1 MFFVH
6 SSAKPMPVKFIIE
19 FNDHRQVFSLDE
31 FAKSVLEA
39 IRTTIRQEVERLN
52 SPGATPA
59 TPRAKDSE
67 VNRPVALSK
76 TQAAQALGVSV
87 RTIDNC
93 IAQQKIRVLRIGR
106 RVLVPMNSIEAALK
120 RGALETHPAN
130 RNSDPRRDPSG
141 VQKT

>member
-1 MFFVH
+1 MTVQ
-6 SSAKPMPVKFIIE
+6 FIIE
-19 FNDHRQVFSLDE
+19 VNGQRQVLSLDE

-39 IRTTIRQEVERLN
+39 IRTTIRQEVERLH
-52 SPGATPA
+52 SPGATAA
-59 TPRAKDSE
+59 TPPAKDSE

-76 TQAAQALGVSV
+76 TQAARSLGVSV

-93 IAQQKIRVLRIGR
+93 IAHQKIRVLRIGR

-120 RGALETHPAN
+120 RGALETHPGN
-130 RNSDPRRDPSG
+130 RNSDPRRDSSG

>member
-1 MFFVH
+1 
-6 SSAKPMPVKFIIE
+6 MPVKFIIE

-39 IRTTIRQEVERLN
+39 IRTTIRQEVDRLH

-67 VNRPVALSK
+67 VNRPAALSK
-76 TQAAQALGVSV
+76 TQAAQVLGVSV

-130 RNSDPRRDPSG
+130 RNSNPRRDPSG

>member
-1 MFFVH
+1 
-6 SSAKPMPVKFIIE
+6 MPVKFIIE

-39 IRTTIRQEVERLN
+39 IRTTIRQEVERLH

-59 TPRAKDSE
+59 TPPAKDSE

-87 RTIDNC
+87 RTINNC
-93 IAQQKIRVLRIGR
+93 IAHQKIRVLRIGR
-106 RVLVPMNSIEAALK
+106 RVLVPMNSIVAALK
-120 RGALETHPAN
+120 RGAHETHPGI

>member
-1 MFFVH
+1 MH
-6 SSAKPMPVKFIIE
+6 VKFIVE

-31 FAKSVLEA
+31 FAESVLEA
-39 IRTTIRQEVERLN
+39 IRTTIRQEVERLH
-52 SPGATPA
+52 SPEATSATP
-59 TPRAKDSE
+59 PAKDSE
-67 VNRPVALSK
+67 VNRPLALSK
-76 TQAAQALGVSV
+76 AQAAQALGVSV

-120 RGALETHPAN
+120 RGALETHHGKSKPDPP
-130 RNSDPRRDPSG
+130 RNPSG

>member
-1 MFFVH
+1 MT
-6 SSAKPMPVKFIIE
+6 VKFIIE
-19 FNDHRQVFSLDE
+19 VNGQRQVFSLDE
-31 FAKSVLEA
+31 VAKSVLEA
-39 IRTTIRQEVERLN
+39 IRITIRQEVERLN
-52 SPGATPA
+52 SPGATTA
-59 TPRAKDSE
+59 TPPSRDSE

-120 RGALETHPAN
+120 RGALEIHPGN
-130 RNSDPRRDPSG
+130 RNSDPRRDSSG

>member
-1 MFFVH
+1 MT
-6 SSAKPMPVKFIIE
+6 VKFIIE
-19 FNDHRQVFSLDE
+19 VNGQRQAFSLDE

-39 IRTTIRQEVERLN
+39 IRTTIRQEVERLH

-59 TPRAKDSE
+59 TPPAKDSE

-76 TQAAQALGVSV
+76 AQAAHALGVSV

-120 RGALETHPAN
+120 RGALETHPGN
-130 RNSDPRRDPSG
+130 RNSDPPSDPSR

>member
-1 MFFVH
+1 
-6 SSAKPMPVKFIIE
+6 MPVKFIIE
-19 FNDHRQVFSLDE
+19 FDGHRQVFSLDE

-39 IRTTIRQEVERLN
+39 IRTAIRQEVERLH

-59 TPRAKDSE
+59 TPPAKDAELS
-67 VNRPVALSK
+67 RPVAFSK
-76 TQAAQALGVSV
+76 AQAAQALGVSV

-93 IAQQKIRVLRIGR
+93 IAHQKIRVLRIGR

-120 RGALETHPAN
+120 RGALETHPGN
-130 RNSDPRRDPSG
+130 RNPDRRQDPSG

>member
-1 MFFVH
+1 MLFVR
-6 SSAKPMPVKFIIE
+6 SSAKLMPVKFIIE
-19 FNDHRQVFSLDE
+19 FDDHRQVFSLDE

-39 IRTTIRQEVERLN
+39 IRTTIRQEVERLH
-52 SPGATPA
+52 SPGVTPA
-59 TPRAKDSE
+59 TPPAKDSE

-93 IAQQKIRVLRIGR
+93 IAHQKIRVLRIGR

-120 RGALETHPAN
+120 RGALETHSGN

>member
-1 MFFVH
+1 
-6 SSAKPMPVKFIIE
+6 MPVKFIIE

-31 FAKSVLEA
+31 FAKSLLEA
-39 IRTTIRQEVERLN
+39 IRTTIRQEVERRH
-52 SPGATPA
+52 SPVATPA
-59 TPRAKDSE
+59 TPSAKDSE
-67 VNRPVALSK
+67 VNPPVALSK

-120 RGALETHPAN
+120 RGALETHPGN
-130 RNSDPRRDPSG
+130 RHSDPRHDPSG
-141 VQKT
+141 VPKI

>member
-1 MFFVH
+1 M
-6 SSAKPMPVKFIIE
+6 
-19 FNDHRQVFSLDE
+19 DE

-39 IRTTIRQEVERLN
+39 IRTTIRQEVERLH

-59 TPRAKDSE
+59 TPPAKDSE
-67 VNRPVALSK
+67 VSRPVALSK
-76 TQAAQALGVSV
+76 TQAAQGLGVSV

-120 RGALETHPAN
+120 PGALETHPGN
-130 RNSDPRRDPSG
+130 RNSDPRHDHSG
-141 VQKT
+141 VHKT

>member
-1 MFFVH
+1 
-6 SSAKPMPVKFIIE
+6 MPVKFIIE

-31 FAKSVLEA
+31 FAKSLLEA
-39 IRTTIRQEVERLN
+39 IRTTIRQEVERLR
-52 SPGATPA
+52 SPEATPA
-59 TPRAKDSE
+59 TLPFKDSE
-67 VNRPVALSK
+67 VNPPVALSK

-120 RGALETHPAN
+120 RGALETHPGN
-130 RNSDPRRDPSG
+130 RNSDPRHDPSG
-141 VQKT
+141 VPKI

>member
-1 MFFVH
+1 
-6 SSAKPMPVKFIIE
+6 MPAEFIIE
-19 FNDHRQVFSLDE
+19 FNDHRQVFSMDE

-39 IRTTIRQEVERLN
+39 IRTTIRQEVERLH

-59 TPRAKDSE
+59 TPPAKDSE

-106 RVLVPMNSIEAALK
+106 RVLIPMNSIEAALK
-120 RGALETHPAN
+120 RGALETHPGN
-130 RNSDPRRDPSG
+130 RNSDPRHDPSG
-141 VQKT
+141 FQKT

>member
-1 MFFVH
+1 
-6 SSAKPMPVKFIIE
+6 MPVKFIIE

-31 FAKSVLEA
+31 FAKSGLEA
-39 IRTTIRQEVERLN
+39 IRTTVRQEVERLH

-59 TPRAKDSE
+59 TPPAKDSE

-106 RVLVPMNSIEAALK
+106 RVLVPMNSIEAVLK

>member
-1 MFFVH
+1 
-6 SSAKPMPVKFIIE
+6 MPVKFIIE
-19 FNDHRQVFSLDE
+19 FNGQRQVFSLDE
-31 FAKSVLEA
+31 FAKSVLES
-39 IRTTIRQEVERLN
+39 IRTTIRQEVERLH
-52 SPGATPA
+52 SPRATPA
-59 TPRAKDSE
+59 TPPPKDSE

-106 RVLVPMNSIEAALK
+106 RVLVPMSSIESALK

>member
-1 MFFVH
+1 
-6 SSAKPMPVKFIIE
+6 MPVKFIIE

-39 IRTTIRQEVERLN
+39 IRTTIRQEVERLH

-59 TPRAKDSE
+59 TPPANDSE

-120 RGALETHPAN
+120 RGTLETHPGN
-130 RNSDPRRDPSG
+130 RNSDPRHDPSG
-141 VQKT
+141 VHKT